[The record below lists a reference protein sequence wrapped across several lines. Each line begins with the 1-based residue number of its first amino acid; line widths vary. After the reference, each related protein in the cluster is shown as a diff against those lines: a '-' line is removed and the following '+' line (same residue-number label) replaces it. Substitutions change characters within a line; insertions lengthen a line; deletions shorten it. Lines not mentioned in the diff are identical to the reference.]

1 MTPPPVVGS
10 EVTVPARTTVSPRRP
25 VPAPER
31 PRHLE
36 VVRGRPTPGRRPPTL
51 FVLLCVLATC
61 AGLFALVM
69 ANVLLG
75 QAGFTHAELED
86 KIASKRSAIEQLQLD
101 VAALTAPS
109 RISERALELG
119 MVPASD
125 VTVVAPAERTPSP
138 DRGPSPKRGRP

>member
-1 MTPPPVVGS
+1 MTPPPIAPSRV
-10 EVTVPARTTVSPRRP
+10 ETSPRRP

-36 VVRGRPTPGRRPPTL
+36 VVRGRPTPGRRPPL
-51 FVLLCVLATC
+51 AFVLLCVVATC

-69 ANVLLG
+69 ANVRLG
-75 QAGFTHAELED
+75 EAGVTHAELED
-86 KIASKRSAIEQLQLD
+86 AVAEKRIAIEELELD
-101 VAALTAPS
+101 VASLTAPS

-119 MVPASD
+119 MVPATD
-125 VTVVAPAERTPSP
+125 VTVVAPAERTRTP